1 MNRNV
6 QNGQATITA
15 SDNGTTIS
23 ASERRRAQL
32 RAHPTAINRTAPADR
47 AMRLHAVAHRPL
59 HAVAADPEQFQA
71 ALMRATQE

>member
-23 ASERRRAQL
+23 ASERRRRTAP
-32 RAHPTAINRTAPADR
+32 AHPTAINRNRPADR
-47 AMRLHAVAHRPL
+47 AIVSAPL
-59 HAVAADPEQFQA
+59 PIGPC
-71 ALMRATQE
+71 MP